1 MAKFKMKNRPK
12 KPTPPEHVSFEVG
25 NYVTV
30 GWMLECIEKFKIEHP
45 DRTPREMMV
54 ETESCDYEG
63 TRMFLTAPPQSQTTY
78 EAMLMTYK
86 VELKAYQMWQQK
98 HKKEIEKAKAVKK
111 KETVKR
117 KLERTKERLEKEMT
131 EVNHKLAKAVLR

>member
-12 KPTPPEHVSFEVG
+12 KPTDPQHVSFEVG

-30 GWMLECIEKFKIEHP
+30 GYMLECIEKFKTEHP

-54 ETESCDYEG
+54 EGESCEYEG

-78 EAMLMTYK
+78 AGMLQLYK

-98 HKKEIEKAKAVKK
+98 HKREIEKAKVVKK
-111 KETVKR
+111 KETAMR
-117 KLERTKERLEKEMT
+117 KLERTKLRLEKEMT
-131 EVNHKLAKAVLR
+131 EVNHKL